1 MFHTDSVNSCRSWT
15 QTDISV
21 GTLPKNFSKILI
33 LNTNSSFAL
42 GKEPTLKL
50 SRTGAKGNGT
60 TSQRAQSQGD
70 IVGRS
75 LRAKMKTQRYWEA
88 DESAYIVLLALCWPT
103 YLLYFLVRRN
113 QINREYAKLSVV
125 PLRKQNIIKNKWLNA
140 LLLTSGRCFI
150 RKT

>member
-42 GKEPTLKL
+42 GKEPTLRL
-50 SRTGAKGNGT
+50 LYDRC
-60 TSQRAQSQGD
+60 QREWDHKSESTEPGD

-103 YLLYFLVRRN
+103 YLLYFLVRN

-140 LLLTSGRCFI
+140 SLLTSGRCFI